1 MNDPSRKF
9 VSGPLAAFREGF
21 LHSLLELGYTPDS
34 AANQLQL
41 MAQLSRWL
49 LGEDLDV
56 HTFRQNDLERFFQ
69 LRRHAGYTH
78 CKSLKAMLPMLTY
91 LRAEG
96 IALSASTV
104 VNRGPIDLA
113 IDRYCDYL
121 VRERGLARLTVR
133 HYTNAVRPFLRSEL
147 SSDGAK
153 INWESLDAARVTA
166 FVVTRTPSQS
176 RSVAS
181 TTVTALRSF
190 LGYLYANGLIK
201 RQLTAAVPAVARWR
215 LAALPKALQP
225 REVQALLAAC
235 DRRTRMGRRDFAVLT
250 MLVRLGLRASE
261 LAGLRLDDIDWRAGS
276 ILIRGKGNQVEPL
289 PCPQD
294 VGEAVAAY
302 LRRGRPASA
311 ADRSVF
317 VRIRAP
323 HRALSGI
330 GVSGIVVAAA
340 RRAGLGEIRAH
351 RLRHTV
357 ATQLLRAGSSLPEI
371 GQLLRHRHISTTA
384 IYAKVDR
391 DALRSI
397 ARPWLGGAA

>member
-1 MNDPSRKF
+1 MNDPSR
-9 VSGPLAAFREGF
+9 VSVFGPLAPFAEGF
-21 LHSLLELGYTPDS
+21 LHSLLEVGYTQDS
-34 AANQLQL
+34 AASQLQL
-41 MAQLSRWL
+41 IAHLSRWL
-49 LGEDLDV
+49 VAEGLDV
-56 HTFRQNDLERFFQ
+56 HSLHQNDLERFFHV
-69 LRRHAGYTH
+69 RHRAGYTH
-78 CKSLKAMLPMLTY
+78 NVSLKAMLPMLTY
-91 LRAEG
+91 LRTQG
-96 IALSASTV
+96 ISLSLSTI
-104 VNRGPIDLA
+104 NSGPVDDA
-113 IDRYCDYL
+113 IGSYRHYL
-121 VRERGLARLTVR
+121 VHERGLAQLTVR
-133 HYTNAVRPFLRSEL
+133 RYTNAVRPFLRNEL
-147 SSDGAK
+147 STDATK
-153 INWESLDAARVTA
+153 INWESLNAARVTA
-166 FVVTRTPSQS
+166 FVVARTPSQS
-176 RSVAS
+176 RSVAR

-201 RQLTAAVPAVARWR
+201 QQLTAAVPAVAGWR
-215 LAALPKALQP
+215 LAALPKSLQP
-225 REVQALLAAC
+225 REVQALLATC
-235 DRRTRMGRRDFAVLT
+235 DRRTRMGLRDFAVLT

-276 ILIRGKGNQVEPL
+276 ILIRGKGNQIEPL

-294 VGEAVAAY
+294 VGEAVVAY

-384 IYAKVDR
+384 VYAKVDR

-397 ARPWLGGAA
+397 ARPWPGGAA

>member
-1 MNDPSRKF
+1 MNDPSR
-9 VSGPLAAFREGF
+9 VSVFGPLAPFAEGF
-21 LHSLLELGYTPDS
+21 LHSLLELGYTQDS
-34 AANQLQL
+34 AASQLQL
-41 MAQLSRWL
+41 IAHLSRWL
-49 LGEDLDV
+49 VAEGLDV
-56 HTFRQNDLERFFQ
+56 HSLPPERFGAILSVPAPRWVHP
-69 LRRHAGYTH
+69 LREPESDATDADLPKNRRYRALVVH
-78 CKSLKAMLPMLTY
+78 C
-91 LRAEG
+91 R
-96 IALSASTV
+96 
-104 VNRGPIDLA
+104 NRGPIDDA
-113 IDRYCDYL
+113 IDRYRDYL
-121 VRERGLARLTVR
+121 VHERGLAQLTVR
-133 HYTNAVRPFLRSEL
+133 HYTNAVRPFLRNEL
-147 SSDGAK
+147 SSDATK

-166 FVVTRTPSQS
+166 FVVARTPSQS
-176 RSVAS
+176 RSVAR

-201 RQLTAAVPAVARWR
+201 QQLTAAVPAVARWR

-225 REVQALLAAC
+225 REVQALLATC

-276 ILIRGKGNQVEPL
+276 ILIRGKGNQIEPL

-294 VGEAVAAY
+294 VGDAVVAY

-384 IYAKVDR
+384 VYAKVDR